1 MKKKFISLLSI
12 MLFIFS
18 IPLSAFAS
26 SNFNLRVFHG
36 TDNISVLPPAN
47 NGDITIF
54 VDSMTREQNGGI
66 ITDKGYVHFLPM
78 IVVAQNY
85 DLYFIAI
92 DFLSLSESNISE
104 VFFKVG
110 DNLHEISLFNYSNKF
125 DEELQGYDQTVMLVI
140 DRNTIN
146 FIEDLST
153 HRNEPIDV
161 YLVDSNQIITFTM
174 TDDVKNGTLLLYD
187 LYKQAGGTSKNNL
200 DMVWLYNSHAPT
212 YHVEPVN
219 K

>member
-18 IPLSAFAS
+18 ISLSAFAS

-92 DFLSLSESNISE
+92 DFFLFLNLILVKYFLKSEIICMKSVYLTIAINLMKS
-104 VFFKVG
+104 FKV
-110 DNLHEISLFNYSNKF
+110 
-125 DEELQGYDQTVMLVI
+125 
-140 DRNTIN
+140 
-146 FIEDLST
+146 
-153 HRNEPIDV
+153 
-161 YLVDSNQIITFTM
+161 M
-174 TDDVKNGTLLLYD
+174 TKL
-187 LYKQAGGTSKNNL
+187 
-200 DMVWLYNSHAPT
+200 
-212 YHVEPVN
+212 
-219 K
+219 